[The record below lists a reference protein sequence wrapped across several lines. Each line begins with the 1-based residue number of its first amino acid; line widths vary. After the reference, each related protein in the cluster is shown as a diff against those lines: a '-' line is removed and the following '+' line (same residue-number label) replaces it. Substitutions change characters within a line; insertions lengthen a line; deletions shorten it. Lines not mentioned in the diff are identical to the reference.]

1 MKGNW
6 GGGGEAVL
14 EEGDR
19 LRVWTD
25 ATDEQ
30 DTEANTTLFRRCI
43 RRRRELLNSQ
53 TRCFFFFF
61 FNAGQIKLR
70 FFKFFLVVA
79 RTVAYMTAISMQRGA
94 VSLACQTKLQV
105 QLAR

>member
-1 MKGNW
+1 M
-6 GGGGEAVL
+6 
-14 EEGDR
+14 
-19 LRVWTD
+19 
-25 ATDEQ
+25 
-30 DTEANTTLFRRCI
+30 
-43 RRRRELLNSQ
+43 
-53 TRCFFFFF
+53 FFF

-70 FFKFFLVVA
+70 FFLFFLVVA